1 MERGYDEIDFRL
13 LETSLSWVMMRNIY
27 SGGVFWP
34 DPAEESLEQSLE
46 QSTIQQEKLDTLIED
61 GANVNIRG
69 PNGSTPLHNA
79 IKADYIYGIRVL
91 CSNGANVN
99 ARDNRGNLPM
109 HYTSYGNG
117 KSVSI
122 LIENGANVNVNN
134 DNLTTPVYIAIEFE
148 NDKVVDVLL
157 KNGANISTRNFDGL
171 HALMFSVMKDFEDKN
186 AGINILRMLLEH
198 PDTDINALQELDMS
212 AGHDG
217 YTLLFVAVSH
227 NYVDK
232 VRLLV
237 DMGAKINP
245 ERGNLGITPLRK
257 AINEGFVD
265 IVEILL
271 ENGAIVER
279 GTLPE
284 KYTKR
289 GINTWMEFW
298 EQARST
304 NPDIL
309 RMLKT
314 HEAKKRRAKT
324 LTNYVTR
331 NQKQDIPDDMTNEI
345 KSYYGGNNNR
355 LKYKYKQMGG
365 NIEGERLIIEI
376 LNKDLEEVNKILRE
390 SSNTNELVNYQN
402 SDGLTPLFFAF
413 KDFENQHDEHH
424 INFLE
429 NTYVPYSYL
438 VVHHIINE
446 LLKYDVNPNLA
457 HNNGW
462 GNEDGDISALS
473 PLHQACYFNLV
484 PLVNS
489 LLEKGANPNVVDI
502 DGDTPLHL
510 CMNNFWQVNGSSLEI
525 ISRLVTVG
533 TSSIKAD
540 VNQQN
545 NKQETPLY
553 AAAFHGCSEAVR
565 DLLVYKASPDIP
577 SHRGRTP
584 LLIALKCWHNNA
596 INPSIMR
603 TQYNQVIFNLLN
615 DPEGNSAN
623 PNLESSVMG
632 SIRIPLYQACKTGN
646 GHATE
651 YLISS
656 GAKVNVQIPGIVFN
670 TPLLIGISNSHAW
683 IVRILLENGANPDL
697 KTGLGGDQDA
707 ISLATDRAN
716 TLVSHASFNIEQTVM
731 AHLRKREEERKL
743 LEEMR
748 SSPDGS
754 KYPDDVYGEI
764 RSHFGGKKHK
774 LKYHYKQTGGVD
786 DGMKNELFHAIQNN
800 NNKRVNELLEITN
813 SHYINSRDI
822 NGDTPLII
830 ASRNIREN
838 AAIVATLV
846 SRGADPNLAPLN
858 GLWGSDTGI
867 ITSLSP
873 LHQACY
879 YKLTELV
886 ILLLQH
892 YADPN
897 VRDTD
902 GDTPLHLCMMSACEG
917 VTNGNLVHILVSY
930 NANVNDLNNDFESPL
945 KYGVLY
951 NCTEGVRVLLQN
963 GATPNAI
970 DREGNTILDAA
981 FRTGD
986 ITNNNINIIRLLLE
1000 SGADPNLRDVTYGEN
1015 IRPTPIFTAIAKR
1028 NVEGVRL
1035 LIQKRAKINIV
1046 CEEPIYIGP
1055 TKIIHYTPLL
1065 TAIQYGHPEM
1075 VRMLLENGAN
1085 PDLNTPNNITALGLI
1100 RNYEI
1105 GIHNRPEIENILL
1118 DYYAQQAYEKA
1129 KVSEI
1134 IGLRNIT
1141 EDMSDEIKTNL
1152 GGNSKRKSVKLKY
1165 IGGMENQNTNDKTYD
1180 SDAERTV
1187 GVEPR
1192 VDSSDISDTE
1202 SITDTEIVSTDSDN
1216 SADVAARHRSRDAR
1230 DARDARRLSEF
1241 IEAMR
1246 ELDHLAIS
1254 NDESSRNLVN
1264 QRRREII
1271 ERFGDRAIMWL
1282 GDIPAEEQEYIPE
1295 PDTPDE

>member
-1 MERGYDEIDFRL
+1 MDRGYDEIDFRL
-13 LETSLSWVMMRNIY
+13 LETSLSWVMMRNITM
-27 SGGVFWP
+27 GGVFNI
-34 DPAEESLEQSLE
+34 PAEESLEQSRIE
-46 QSTIQQEKLDTLIED
+46 QEKLDTLIED

-79 IKADYIYGIRVL
+79 VKTDYIYAIQLL

-117 KSVSI
+117 KSASI

-171 HALMFSVMKDFEDKN
+171 HALMFSVIKDFEDKN

-217 YTLLFVAVSH
+217 YTLLYMAVSH

-279 GTLPE
+279 GTIPE

-345 KSYYGGNNNR
+345 KSYYGGSN
-355 LKYKYKQMGG
+355 
-365 NIEGERLIIEI
+365 EGERLIAEI

-390 SSNTNELVNYQN
+390 SSNANELVNYQN
-402 SDGLTPLFFAF
+402 SNGFTPLFFAF
-413 KDFENQHDEHH
+413 KDLETQNDELHV
-424 INFLE
+424 NFLE
-429 NTYVPYSYL
+429 NSYVPYSYL
-438 VVHHIINE
+438 LVHNIINA
-446 LLKYDVNPNLA
+446 LLGYDVNPNLA
-457 HNNGW
+457 PNNGW
-462 GNEDGDISALS
+462 GNADGDISALS
-473 PLHQACYFNLV
+473 PLHQACYYNLV

-489 LLEKGANPNVVDI
+489 LLEKGANPNVIDN

-510 CMNNFWQVNGSSLEI
+510 CMNNYWLINGSSLEI
-525 ISRLVTVG
+525 ISKLITVG
-533 TSSIKAD
+533 TSTIKAD

-565 DLLVYKASPDIP
+565 DLLAYKASPNIP

-584 LLIALKCWHNNA
+584 LLIALKCWHNTG
-596 INPSIMR
+596 INPSTSR
-603 TQYNQVIFNLLN
+603 GEYNRVIFNLLN

-646 GHATE
+646 GHAAQ
-651 YLISS
+651 YLISA

-670 TPLLIGISNSHAW
+670 TPLLIAISNSYPW
-683 IVRILLENGANPDL
+683 IVRMLLENGANPDL

-716 TLVSHASFNIEQTVM
+716 TNVTHSTWDIEQTVLT
-731 AHLRKREEERKL
+731 HLRKREEERKL
-743 LEEMR
+743 LEDMR
-748 SSPDGS
+748 NSPDGS
-754 KYPDDVYGEI
+754 KYPDDIYGEI
-764 RSHFGGKKHK
+764 RSHFGGKRRK
-774 LKYHYKQTGGVD
+774 LQYYYKQNGGSDEID
-786 DGMKNELFHAIQNN
+786 DKIKNELFHAIKNN
-800 NNKRVNELLEITN
+800 NNRRVNEILEITN
-813 SHYINSRDI
+813 NHYINSRDV

-830 ASRNIREN
+830 ASRNIRNN
-838 AAIVATLV
+838 AAIVARLILK
-846 SRGADPNLAPLN
+846 GADPNITPLN
-858 GLWGSDTGI
+858 GWGDDSGV

-879 YKLTELV
+879 YKLTELCS
-886 ILLLQH
+886 LLLQRGS
-892 YADPN
+892 DPN
-897 VRDTD
+897 VRDND

-945 KYGVLY
+945 KYAVLY
-951 NCTEGVRVLLQN
+951 HCTEGVRVLLQN
-963 GATPNAI
+963 GASPNAI
-970 DREGNTILDAA
+970 DGEGNTILNTA
-981 FRTGD
+981 FKSSIT
-986 ITNNNINIIRLLLE
+986 TNNNINVIRLLLQH
-1000 SGADPNLRDVTYGEN
+1000 GADPNLRDVTYGEN
-1015 IRPTPIFTAIAKR
+1015 SKITPIFTAITTG
-1028 NVEGVRL
+1028 NLEGLRL
-1035 LIQKRAKINIV
+1035 LIQKGARINII
-1046 CEEPIYIGP
+1046 CEEQIHIGP
-1055 TKIIHYTPLL
+1055 VNIINDTPLL
-1065 TAIQYGHPEM
+1065 TAIQHGKPEM

-1085 PDLNTPNNITALGLI
+1085 PDLKSGLRGNQTAMELVRDFNHDI
-1100 RNYEI
+1100 VNRN
-1105 GIHNRPEIENILL
+1105 EIEKILL

-1129 KVSEI
+1129 KVSEV

-1165 IGGMENQNTNDKTYD
+1165 IGGMENPNTNDKTYD
-1180 SDAERTV
+1180 SDGERTV
-1187 GVEPR
+1187 GVEAR

-1230 DARDARRLSEF
+1230 GLSEF

-1282 GDIPAEEQEYIPE
+1282 GDIPAEEEEYIPE
-1295 PDTPDE
+1295 PDTPDEENEN

>member
-1 MERGYDEIDFRL
+1 MDRGYDDIDFRL

-27 SGGVFWP
+27 MGGVFNI
-34 DPAEESLEQSLE
+34 PAEESLEQS
-46 QSTIQQEKLDTLIED
+46 TIEQEKLDTLIED

-91 CSNGANVN
+91 CSNGANVH
-99 ARDNRGNLPM
+99 ARDNRGNLPI
-109 HYTSYGNG
+109 HYTPYGNG
-117 KSVSI
+117 ESASI

-134 DNLTTPVYIAIEFE
+134 DNLSTPVYIAIDLE

-171 HALMFSVMKDFEDKN
+171 HALMFSVIKDFEDKN
-186 AGINILRMLLEH
+186 TGINILRMLLEH
-198 PDTDINALQELDMS
+198 PDTDINVLQELDMS

-217 YTLLFVAVSH
+217 YTLLYMAVSH

-232 VRLLV
+232 FRLLV

-331 NQKQDIPDDMTNEI
+331 NQKQDIPDDMKNEI

-365 NIEGERLIIEI
+365 NIEGERLIAEI

-390 SSNTNELVNYQN
+390 SSNANELVNYQN
-402 SDGLTPLFFAF
+402 SNGFTPLFFAF
-413 KDFENQHDEHH
+413 KDFENQHDELH
-424 INFLE
+424 INYLE
-429 NTYVPYSYL
+429 NSYVPYSYL
-438 VVHHIINE
+438 LVHNIINE
-446 LLKYDVNPNLA
+446 LLKYDVNPNLGP
-457 HNNGW
+457 NNGW
-462 GNEDGDISALS
+462 GNADGDISALS

-525 ISRLVTVG
+525 ISILVEFG
-533 TSSIKAD
+533 KSSIKAD

-553 AAAFHGCSEAVR
+553 AAAFHGCSEAILA
-565 DLLVYKASPDIP
+565 LLVYKASPDIP

-615 DPEGNSAN
+615 DQEGNSAN

-646 GHATE
+646 GHAAQ
-651 YLISS
+651 YLISA

-670 TPLLIGISNSHAW
+670 TPLLIAISNSYPW
-683 IVRILLENGANPDL
+683 IVRMLLENGANPDL

-716 TLVSHASFNIEQTVM
+716 TNVTHGTWDIEQTIM

-743 LEEMR
+743 LEDMR
-748 SSPDGS
+748 NSPDGS

-764 RSHFGGKKHK
+764 RSHFGGKRRK
-774 LKYHYKQTGGVD
+774 LQYYYKQNGGADEID
-786 DGMKNELFHAIQNN
+786 DKMKNELFHAIQNSDN
-800 NNKRVNELLEITN
+800 RRVNEVLEITN
-813 SHYINSRDI
+813 NRYINSRDI
-822 NGDTPLII
+822 NGETPLMI
-830 ASRNIREN
+830 ASSNIRQN
-838 AAIVATLV
+838 AAILATLI
-846 SRGADPNLAPLN
+846 SRGADLNMLPLN
-858 GLWGSDTGI
+858 GWWGSDTGI

-892 YADPN
+892 GADPN
-897 VRDTD
+897 VRDND

-930 NANVNDLNNDFESPL
+930 NANVNDLNDDFESPL
-945 KYGVLY
+945 KYAVLY

-963 GATPNAI
+963 GASPNAI
-970 DREGNTILDAA
+970 DREGTTILTTA
-981 FRTGD
+981 FKGGEFV
-986 ITNNNINIIRLLLE
+986 NNMNTIRLLFE
-1000 SGADPNLRDVTYGEN
+1000 YGADPNLRDVTYGEN
-1015 IRPTPIFTAIAKR
+1015 SKITPIFTAITTG
-1028 NVEGVRL
+1028 NLEGLRL
-1035 LIQKRAKINIV
+1035 LIQKGARINII
-1046 CEEPIYIGP
+1046 CEEEIHIGP
-1055 TKIIHYTPLL
+1055 VNIINDTPLL
-1065 TAIQYGHPEM
+1065 TAIQHGKPEM

-1085 PDLNTPNNITALGLI
+1085 PDLKSDLRGNQTAMELVRDFNHDI
-1100 RNYEI
+1100 VNRN
-1105 GIHNRPEIENILL
+1105 EIEKIML

-1165 IGGMENQNTNDKTYD
+1165 IGGMENPNTNDKTYD

-1187 GVEPR
+1187 GVERR

-1216 SADVAARHRSRDAR
+1216 NAES
-1230 DARDARRLSEF
+1230 SEF

-1246 ELDHLAIS
+1246 QLDRLAIS

-1271 ERFGDRAIMWL
+1271 QRFGDRAIMWL
-1282 GDIPAEEQEYIPE
+1282 GHIPAEEEEYIPE
-1295 PDTPDE
+1295 PDTPDEENEN

>member
-1 MERGYDEIDFRL
+1 MDRGYDEIDFRL

-27 SGGVFWP
+27 RGGVFNIST
-34 DPAEESLEQSLE
+34 EESLE

-99 ARDNRGNLPM
+99 ARDNRGNLPI
-109 HYTSYGNG
+109 HYTPYGNG

-198 PDTDINALQELDMS
+198 PDTDINVPQEIDMS

-217 YTLLFVAVSH
+217 YTLLYMAVSH

-289 GINTWMEFW
+289 GISTWMEFW

-331 NQKQDIPDDMTNEI
+331 NQKQDIPDDMKNEI

-402 SDGLTPLFFAF
+402 SNGLTPLFFAF
-413 KDFENQHDEHH
+413 KDFENQHDELH
-424 INFLE
+424 INYLE
-429 NTYVPYSYL
+429 NSYVPYSYL
-438 VVHHIINE
+438 LVHNIINE
-446 LLKYDVNPNLA
+446 LLKYDVNPNLGP
-457 HNNGW
+457 NNGW

-525 ISRLVTVG
+525 ISILVTVG

-553 AAAFHGCSEAVR
+553 AAAFHGCSEAIR
-565 DLLVYKASPDIP
+565 DLLVYKADPDIP

-656 GAKVNVQIPGIVFN
+656 GAKLNVQIPGIVFN
-670 TPLLIGISNSHAW
+670 TPLLIAISNSHPW
-683 IVRILLENGANPDL
+683 IVRMLLENGANPDL

-716 TLVSHASFNIEQTVM
+716 TNVNHASFNIEQTIM

-748 SSPDGS
+748 NSPDGT
-754 KYPDDVYGEI
+754 KYPDDIYGEI
-764 RSHFGGKKHK
+764 REHFGGKRRK
-774 LKYHYKQTGGVD
+774 LQYYYKQNGGSDEID
-786 DGMKNELFHAIQNN
+786 DKIKNELFDAIQNN
-800 NNKRVNELLEITN
+800 NNRRVNEILEITN
-813 SHYINSRDI
+813 NHYINSRDV
-822 NGDTPLII
+822 NGNTPLII
-830 ASRNIREN
+830 ASRNIRNN
-838 AAIVATLV
+838 AAIVATLILK
-846 SRGADPNLAPLN
+846 GADPNITPLN
-858 GLWGSDTGI
+858 GWGDDSGV

-879 YKLTELV
+879 YKLTELCS
-886 ILLLQH
+886 LLLQRGS
-892 YADPN
+892 DPN
-897 VRDTD
+897 VRDND

-945 KYGVLY
+945 KYAVLY
-951 NCTEGVRVLLQN
+951 HCTEGVRVLLQN
-963 GATPNAI
+963 GASPNAI
-970 DREGNTILDAA
+970 DREGNTILNAA
-981 FRTGD
+981 FNQASA
-986 ITNNNINIIRLLLE
+986 TNNNINVIRLLLQH
-1000 SGADPNLRDVTYGEN
+1000 GADPNLRDVTYGEN
-1015 IRPTPIFTAIAKR
+1015 SKITPIFTAITTG
-1028 NVEGVRL
+1028 NLEGLRL
-1035 LIQKRAKINIV
+1035 LIQKGARINII
-1046 CEEPIYIGP
+1046 CEEKIYVGP
-1055 TKIIHYTPLL
+1055 VNTINDTPLL
-1065 TAIQYGHPEM
+1065 TAIQHGRPEM

-1085 PDLNTPNNITALGLI
+1085 PDLKSGLRGNQTAMELVRDFNHDI
-1100 RNYEI
+1100 VNRN
-1105 GIHNRPEIENILL
+1105 EIEKILL

-1165 IGGMENQNTNDKTYD
+1165 IGGMENPNTNDKTYD
-1180 SDAERTV
+1180 SDGERTV
-1187 GVEPR
+1187 GVEAR

-1216 SADVAARHRSRDAR
+1216 NAES
-1230 DARDARRLSEF
+1230 SEF

-1282 GDIPAEEQEYIPE
+1282 GDIPAEEEEEYIPE
-1295 PDTPDE
+1295 PDTPDEENEN

>member
-1 MERGYDEIDFRL
+1 MDRGYDEIDFRL
-13 LETSLSWVMMRNIY
+13 METSLSWVMMRDIY
-27 SGGVFWP
+27 MGGVFNI
-34 DPAEESLEQSLE
+34 PAEEYLESHEDVLGVQGLG
-46 QSTIQQEKLDTLIED
+46 QEKLDTLIEN
-61 GANVNIRG
+61 GANVNVRG
-69 PNGSTPLHNA
+69 TNETTPLHNA
-79 IKADYIYGIRVL
+79 VKADYIYGIHVL
-91 CSNGANVN
+91 CNNGANVN
-99 ARDNRGNLPM
+99 ARDNRGNLPI

-117 KSVSI
+117 KSASI

-134 DNLTTPVYIAIEFE
+134 NNLSTPVYIAIDFE

-157 KNGANISTRNFDGL
+157 KNGANISKKNFDGL
-171 HALMFSVMKDFEDKN
+171 NALMFSVTKDFQDRN

-198 PDTDINALQELDMS
+198 PDTDINELEVIDTS
-212 AGHDG
+212 AGHEG
-217 YTLLFVAVSH
+217 YTLLYMAVSH

-237 DMGAKINP
+237 DMGAKVNP

-284 KYTKR
+284 TYTER

-298 EQARST
+298 EQSRSI

-309 RMLKT
+309 RMLHT
-314 HEAKKRRAKT
+314 HESKKRRAKT

-345 KSYYGGNNNR
+345 KSYYGGSN
-355 LKYKYKQMGG
+355 
-365 NIEGERLIIEI
+365 EGERLIAEI
-376 LNKDLEEVNKILRE
+376 LNQDLEEVNKILRE

-402 SDGLTPLFFAF
+402 SNGFTPLFFAF
-413 KDFENQHDEHH
+413 KDFENQHDELH

-429 NTYVPYSYL
+429 NAYVPYSYL
-438 VVHHIINE
+438 LVHNIINA
-446 LLKYDVNPNLA
+446 LLRYDVNPNLA
-457 HNNGW
+457 PNNGW
-462 GNEDGDISALS
+462 GNADGDISALS

-525 ISRLVTVG
+525 ISILVTVG

-553 AAAFHGCSEAVR
+553 AAAFHGCSEAVH

-615 DPEGNSAN
+615 NSEGNSAN

-632 SIRIPLYQACKTGN
+632 SIRMPLYQACKTGN
-646 GHATE
+646 GHATQ
-651 YLISS
+651 YLISA
-656 GAKVNVQIPGIVFN
+656 GAKVNVQIPHLVYN
-670 TPLLIGISNSHAW
+670 TPLLIAIRNSYPW
-683 IVRILLENGANPDL
+683 IVRMLLENGANLDL
-697 KTGLGGDQDA
+697 KTGMGGNQDA
-707 ISLATDRAN
+707 IAVATQQAN
-716 TLVSHASFNIEQTVM
+716 NHVTHATWEVEHTIRT
-731 AHLRKREEERKL
+731 HLRKREEERKL
-743 LEEMR
+743 LEDMR
-748 SSPDGS
+748 NSPDGR
-754 KYPDDVYGEI
+754 KYPDDIYGEI
-764 RSHFGGKKHK
+764 RSHFGGKGHK
-774 LKYHYKQTGGVD
+774 LKYHYKQNGGADEID
-786 DGMKNELFHAIQNN
+786 DNLQNELFHAIQNRDN
-800 NNKRVNELLEITN
+800 TRVNEILEITN
-813 SHYINSRDI
+813 SHYINSRNID
-822 NGDTPLII
+822 GDTPLII
-830 ASRNIREN
+830 ASRSINDN
-838 AAIVATLV
+838 AAIVATLI

-858 GLWGSDTGI
+858 GWGDDSGV

-873 LHQACY
+873 LHQTCY
-879 YKLTELV
+879 YKLTELCS
-886 ILLLQH
+886 LLLQH
-892 YADPN
+892 GANPN
-897 VRDTD
+897 VRDND
-902 GDTPLHLCMMSACEG
+902 GDTPLHLCMMSTCEG
-917 VTNGNLVHILVSY
+917 VTNGNLVRTLIAY
-930 NANVNDLNNDFESPL
+930 NANVNDLNDDYESPL
-945 KYGVLY
+945 KYAVLY
-951 NCTEGVRVLLQN
+951 HCTEGVRVLLQN
-963 GATPNAI
+963 GASPNAI
-970 DREGNTILDAA
+970 DREGNTILNAA
-981 FRTGD
+981 FKLG
-986 ITNNNINIIRLLLE
+986 ITMNDNINVIKLLLQY
-1000 SGADPNLRDVTYGEN
+1000 GADPNLRDVTYGEN
-1015 IRPTPIFTAIAKR
+1015 SKITPIFTAITTG
-1028 NVEGVRL
+1028 NEEGLRL
-1035 LIQKRAKINIV
+1035 LIQKGARINII
-1046 CEEPIYIGP
+1046 CKEQIYIGP
-1055 TKIIHYTPLL
+1055 VNTINDTPLL
-1065 TAIQYGHPEM
+1065 TAIQHGRPEM

-1085 PDLNTPNNITALGLI
+1085 PDLDTPNNITAIKLVRDFNNDI
-1100 RNYEI
+1100 A
-1105 GIHNRPEIENILL
+1105 NRSEIEKILL

-1129 KVSEI
+1129 KVSQI

-1152 GGNSKRKSVKLKY
+1152 GGNRKRKSVKLKY
-1165 IGGMENQNTNDKTYD
+1165 IGGMENPNTNDKTYD
-1180 SDAERTV
+1180 SDGERTV
-1187 GVEPR
+1187 AVEAR
-1192 VDSSDISDTE
+1192 VDSSDTEAITDTE

-1216 SADVAARHRSRDAR
+1216 NAET
-1230 DARDARRLSEF
+1230 SEF

-1246 ELDHLAIS
+1246 QLDRLAIS

-1282 GDIPAEEQEYIPE
+1282 GHLPSEEEEYIPE
-1295 PDTPDE
+1295 PDTPDEENEN

>member
-1 MERGYDEIDFRL
+1 MDRGYDDIDFRL

-27 SGGVFWP
+27 MGGVFNI
-34 DPAEESLEQSLE
+34 PAEESLEQS
-46 QSTIQQEKLDTLIED
+46 TIEQEKLDTLIED

-91 CSNGANVN
+91 CSNGANVH
-99 ARDNRGNLPM
+99 ARDNRGNLPI
-109 HYTSYGNG
+109 HYTPYGNG
-117 KSVSI
+117 ESASI

-134 DNLTTPVYIAIEFE
+134 DNLSTPVYIAIDLE

-171 HALMFSVMKDFEDKN
+171 HALMFSVIKDFEDKN
-186 AGINILRMLLEH
+186 TGINILRMLLEH

-217 YTLLFVAVSH
+217 YTLLYMAVSH

-331 NQKQDIPDDMTNEI
+331 NQKQDIPDDMKNEI

-365 NIEGERLIIEI
+365 NIEGERLIAEI

-390 SSNTNELVNYQN
+390 SSNANELVNYQN
-402 SDGLTPLFFAF
+402 SNGFTPLFFAF
-413 KDFENQHDEHH
+413 KDFENQHDELH
-424 INFLE
+424 INYLE
-429 NTYVPYSYL
+429 NSYVPYSYL
-438 VVHHIINE
+438 LVHNIINE
-446 LLKYDVNPNLA
+446 LLKYDVNPNLGP
-457 HNNGW
+457 NNGW
-462 GNEDGDISALS
+462 GNADGDISALS

-525 ISRLVTVG
+525 ISILVEFG
-533 TSSIKAD
+533 KSSIKAD

-553 AAAFHGCSEAVR
+553 AAAFHGCSEAILA
-565 DLLVYKASPDIP
+565 LLVYKASPDIP

-615 DPEGNSAN
+615 DQEGNSAN

-646 GHATE
+646 GHAAQ
-651 YLISS
+651 YLISA

-670 TPLLIGISNSHAW
+670 TPLLIAISNSYPW
-683 IVRILLENGANPDL
+683 IVRMLLENGANPDL

-716 TLVSHASFNIEQTVM
+716 TNVTHGTWDIEQTIM

-743 LEEMR
+743 LEDMR
-748 SSPDGS
+748 NSPDGS

-764 RSHFGGKKHK
+764 RSHFGGKRRK
-774 LKYHYKQTGGVD
+774 LQYYYKQNGGADEID
-786 DGMKNELFHAIQNN
+786 DKMKNELFHAIQNSDN
-800 NNKRVNELLEITN
+800 RRVNEVLEITN
-813 SHYINSRDI
+813 NRYINSRDI
-822 NGDTPLII
+822 NGETPLMI
-830 ASRNIREN
+830 ASRNIRQN
-838 AAIVATLV
+838 AAILATLI
-846 SRGADPNLAPLN
+846 SRGADLNMLPLN
-858 GLWGSDTGI
+858 GWWGSDTGI

-892 YADPN
+892 GADPN
-897 VRDTD
+897 VRDND

-930 NANVNDLNNDFESPL
+930 NANVNDLNDDFESPL
-945 KYGVLY
+945 KYAVLY

-963 GATPNAI
+963 GASPNAI
-970 DREGNTILDAA
+970 DREGTTILTTA
-981 FRTGD
+981 FKGGEFV
-986 ITNNNINIIRLLLE
+986 NNMNTIRLLFE
-1000 SGADPNLRDVTYGEN
+1000 YGADPNLRDVTYGEN
-1015 IRPTPIFTAIAKR
+1015 SKITPIFTAITTG
-1028 NVEGVRL
+1028 NLEGLRL
-1035 LIQKRAKINIV
+1035 LIQKGARINII
-1046 CEEPIYIGP
+1046 CEEEIHIGP
-1055 TKIIHYTPLL
+1055 VNIINDTPLL
-1065 TAIQYGHPEM
+1065 TAIQHGKPEM

-1085 PDLNTPNNITALGLI
+1085 PDLKSDLRGNQTAMELVRDFNHDI
-1100 RNYEI
+1100 VNRN
-1105 GIHNRPEIENILL
+1105 EIEKIML

-1165 IGGMENQNTNDKTYD
+1165 IGGMENPNTNDKTYD

-1187 GVEPR
+1187 GVERR

-1216 SADVAARHRSRDAR
+1216 NAES
-1230 DARDARRLSEF
+1230 SEF

-1246 ELDHLAIS
+1246 QLDRLAIS

-1271 ERFGDRAIMWL
+1271 QRFGDRAIMWL
-1282 GDIPAEEQEYIPE
+1282 GHIPAEEEEYIPE
-1295 PDTPDE
+1295 PDTPDEENEN

>member
-1 MERGYDEIDFRL
+1 MDRGYDDIDFRL

-27 SGGVFWP
+27 MGGVFNI
-34 DPAEESLEQSLE
+34 PAEESLEQS
-46 QSTIQQEKLDTLIED
+46 TIEQEKLDTLIED

-91 CSNGANVN
+91 CSNGANVH
-99 ARDNRGNLPM
+99 ARDNRGNLPI
-109 HYTSYGNG
+109 HYTPYGNG
-117 KSVSI
+117 ESASI

-134 DNLTTPVYIAIEFE
+134 DNLSTPVYIAIDLE

-171 HALMFSVMKDFEDKN
+171 HALMFSVIKDFEDKN
-186 AGINILRMLLEH
+186 TGINILRMLLEH

-217 YTLLFVAVSH
+217 YTLLYMAVSH

-331 NQKQDIPDDMTNEI
+331 NQKQDIPDDMKNEI

-365 NIEGERLIIEI
+365 NIEGERLIAEI

-390 SSNTNELVNYQN
+390 SSNANELVNYQN
-402 SDGLTPLFFAF
+402 SNGFTPLFFAF
-413 KDFENQHDEHH
+413 KDFENQHDELH
-424 INFLE
+424 INYLE
-429 NTYVPYSYL
+429 NSYVPYSYL
-438 VVHHIINE
+438 LVHNIINE
-446 LLKYDVNPNLA
+446 LLKYDVNPNLGP
-457 HNNGW
+457 NNGW
-462 GNEDGDISALS
+462 GNADGDISALS

-525 ISRLVTVG
+525 ISILVEFG
-533 TSSIKAD
+533 KSSIKAD

-553 AAAFHGCSEAVR
+553 AAAFHGCSEAILA
-565 DLLVYKASPDIP
+565 LLVYKASPDIP

-615 DPEGNSAN
+615 DQEGNSAN

-646 GHATE
+646 GHAAQ
-651 YLISS
+651 YLISA

-670 TPLLIGISNSHAW
+670 TPLLIAISNSYPW
-683 IVRILLENGANPDL
+683 IVRMLLENGANPDL

-716 TLVSHASFNIEQTVM
+716 TNVTHGTWDIEQTIM

-743 LEEMR
+743 LEDMR
-748 SSPDGS
+748 NSPDGS

-764 RSHFGGKKHK
+764 RSHFGGKRRK
-774 LKYHYKQTGGVD
+774 LQYYYKQNGGADEID
-786 DGMKNELFHAIQNN
+786 DKMKNELFHAIQNSDN
-800 NNKRVNELLEITN
+800 RRVNEVLEITN
-813 SHYINSRDI
+813 NRYINSRDI
-822 NGDTPLII
+822 NGETPLMI
-830 ASRNIREN
+830 ASSNIRQN
-838 AAIVATLV
+838 AAILATLI
-846 SRGADPNLAPLN
+846 SRGADLNMLPLN
-858 GLWGSDTGI
+858 GWWGSDTGI

-892 YADPN
+892 GADPN
-897 VRDTD
+897 VRDND

-930 NANVNDLNNDFESPL
+930 NANVNDLNDDFESPL
-945 KYGVLY
+945 KYAVLY

-963 GATPNAI
+963 GASPNAI
-970 DREGNTILDAA
+970 DREGTTILTTA
-981 FRTGD
+981 FKGGEFV
-986 ITNNNINIIRLLLE
+986 NNMNTIRLLFE
-1000 SGADPNLRDVTYGEN
+1000 YGADPNLRDVTYGEN
-1015 IRPTPIFTAIAKR
+1015 SKITPIFTAITTG
-1028 NVEGVRL
+1028 NLEGLRL
-1035 LIQKRAKINIV
+1035 LIQKGARINII
-1046 CEEPIYIGP
+1046 CEEEIHIGP
-1055 TKIIHYTPLL
+1055 VNIINDTPLL
-1065 TAIQYGHPEM
+1065 TAIQHGKPEM

-1085 PDLNTPNNITALGLI
+1085 PDLKSDLRGNQTAMELVRDFNHDI
-1100 RNYEI
+1100 VNRN
-1105 GIHNRPEIENILL
+1105 EIEKIML

-1165 IGGMENQNTNDKTYD
+1165 IGGMENPNTNDKTYD

-1187 GVEPR
+1187 GVERR

-1216 SADVAARHRSRDAR
+1216 NAES
-1230 DARDARRLSEF
+1230 SEF

-1246 ELDHLAIS
+1246 QLDRLAIS

-1271 ERFGDRAIMWL
+1271 QRFGDRAIMWL
-1282 GDIPAEEQEYIPE
+1282 GHIPAEEEEYIPE
-1295 PDTPDE
+1295 PDTPDEENEN